1 MATENAEHVQ
11 QVLTPSSYIEHHLS
25 FNVQPINDGVG
36 FWTINIDTFVMSV
49 VLGLIVMGLVWLV
62 ARKATAGVPSKGQAF
77 VELVFGFVDDQ
88 VKNIFHGNRHSF
100 IAPVALTVFLWVLVM
115 NAMDFLPVD
124 WVAGIVSFFGGA
136 HAKWRPV
143 PTADINTT
151 FALALAVWFLMIYF
165 SIKVKGLGGWIH
177 ELFCAPFGSPSF
189 VAPKSIG
196 GAIGLILSPLL
207 FIANFAFNLIEYI
220 SKPLSHS
227 LRLFG
232 NMYAGEVIFLLIGM
246 WAATGVT
253 GTIFGAIL
261 GVGWSIFHILI
272 VALQAFIFMMLTVV
286 YLAMAHES
294 H

>member
-1 MATENAEHVQ
+1 MATEHANSAEHG
-11 QVLTPSSYIEHHLS
+11 LTPSGYIEHHLS
-25 FNVQPINDGVG
+25 FNAHPVSEGTG
-36 FWTINIDTFVMSV
+36 FWTLHVDTFVMSV
-49 VLGLIVMGLVWLV
+49 ALGLIVMGLIWLV

-77 VELVFGFVDDQ
+77 VELIFNFVDDQ

-100 IAPVALTVFLWVLVM
+100 IAPTALTVFLWVFAM

-124 WVAGIVSFFGGA
+124 WVASIVAFFGGE
-136 HAKWRPV
+136 HAKWRAV
-143 PTADINTT
+143 PTSDINTT
-151 FALALAVWFLMIYF
+151 FALALSVWILMIFF
-165 SIKVKGLGGWIH
+165 SVKVKGLGGFVH
-177 ELFCAPFGSPSF
+177 ELFCAPFGSKIWVWP
-189 VAPKSIG
+189 
-196 GAIGLILSPLL
+196 
-207 FIANFAFNLIEYI
+207 ANFLFNLIEYV

-232 NMYAGEVIFLLIGM
+232 NMYAGEVIFLLLGL
-246 WAATGVT
+246 WAATGVS

-261 GVGWSIFHILI
+261 GAGWSIFHILI